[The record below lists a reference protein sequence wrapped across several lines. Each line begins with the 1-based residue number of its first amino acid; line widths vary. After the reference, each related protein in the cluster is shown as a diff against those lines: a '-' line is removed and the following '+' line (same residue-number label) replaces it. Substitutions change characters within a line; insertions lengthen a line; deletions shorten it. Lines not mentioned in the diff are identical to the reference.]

1 MLHFSSLVAN
11 KCLKYETI
19 EVKSEVFNHL
29 ARYAVDGDLTTY
41 AGTARAA
48 FEYIIIYLSETVTA
62 ETIVLYTFQDPEGG
76 INIYQWSINCVIITP
91 HGYGIVVKSVVMVVK
106 Q

>member
-1 MLHFSSLVAN
+1 MVAN

-48 FEYIIIYLSETVTA
+48 FEYIIIYLSETVSA
-62 ETIVLYTFQDPEGG
+62 ERIVLYTFQGPEGG
-76 INIYQWSINCVIITP
+76 VKLYQWSLNCVIITP
-91 HGYGIVVKSVVMVVK
+91 NGYGMVVKSIVMVVK